1 MKKFLCA
8 GILGVLAAPAMAAEV
23 GIGVSIQSDD
33 SWIYVP
39 IDITPSFRL
48 EPSLRFRDLDST
60 SVSELSNN
68 PRLDRYDHVGFR
80 GSPGGVRRRLSNFAH
95 ARIRVPVQ

>member
-8 GILGVLAAPAMAAEV
+8 GILGVLAAPAMAAEI

-39 IDITPSFRL
+39 TDITPSFRL
-48 EPSLRFRDLDST
+48 EPSLRFRDLEST

-80 GSPGGVRRRLSNFAH
+80 GSPGGSLNRYSNPSVGK
-95 ARIRVPVQ
+95 IR